1 VRGLT
6 WHWRVR
12 LWEENNK
19 MNAKKSRLGRGLDAL
34 LGDSGASVD
43 DVSPDKLQQL
53 PVELLQRG
61 QFQPRRQMDQ
71 DALDELAN
79 SIASQGVLQPI
90 VARKLASGDYEII
103 AGERRWRA
111 AQQAGLDR
119 IPVVVRVLSDEDAMV
134 IGLIENLQRE
144 DLNPIEEARGL
155 QRLIEEFTM
164 THQQV
169 ADSISRS
176 RAAVSNLLRLLSLQS
191 DVSSLLE
198 QGQIDMG
205 HARALLSLEG
215 GLQHKAALQIVKS
228 GMSVRQAEHLVRRLQ
243 EDRSS
248 LAGRTKVKDPDVRHL
263 EESLSEKLGT
273 HVEIRL
279 GSRGEGKL
287 IIDFHG
293 NEVLQG
299 ILEKIH

>member
-1 VRGLT
+1 
-6 WHWRVR
+6 
-12 LWEENNK
+12 
-19 MNAKKSRLGRGLDAL
+19 MNTKKSRLGRGLDAL
-34 LGDSGASVD
+34 LGENGASVGNTE
-43 DVSPDKLQQL
+43 PDRLQQL

-61 QFQPRRQMDQ
+61 QFQPRRLMDQ
-71 DALDELAN
+71 EALDELAN
-79 SIASQGVLQPI
+79 SISKQGVLQPI

-119 IPVVVRVLSDEDAMV
+119 VPVVVRELSDEDAMV

-144 DLNPIEEARGL
+144 DLNPIEEARGM

-169 ADSISRS
+169 ADSVSRS
-176 RAAVSNLLRLLSLQS
+176 RAAVSNLLRLLSLQVE
-191 DVSSLLE
+191 VSSLLE
-198 QGQIDMG
+198 QGQLDMG
-205 HARALLSLEG
+205 HARALLSLDEIM
-215 GLQHKAALQIVKS
+215 QPKAAKQIIKG
-228 GMSVRQAEHLVRRLQ
+228 GMSVRQAEQLVRRLQ
-243 EDRSS
+243 EEQANPVS
-248 LAGRTKVKDPDVRHL
+248 KVKEKDPDVRHL

-273 HVEIRL
+273 NVEIKV
-279 GSRGEGKL
+279 GSRGKGKL

-293 NEVLQG
+293 NDVLQG

>member
-1 VRGLT
+1 
-6 WHWRVR
+6 
-12 LWEENNK
+12 
-19 MNAKKSRLGRGLDAL
+19 MNTKKSRLGRGLDAL

-43 DVSPDKLQQL
+43 DISPDKLQQL
-53 PVELLQRG
+53 PVEFLQRG

-79 SIASQGVLQPI
+79 SIARQGVLQPI

-111 AQQAGLDR
+111 AQQAGLGR
-119 IPVVVRVLSDEDAMV
+119 VPVVVRELSDEDAMV

-144 DLNPIEEARGL
+144 DLNPIEEARGM

-169 ADSISRS
+169 ADSVSRS

-191 DVSSLLE
+191 DVSTLLE
-198 QGQIDMG
+198 QGQLDMG
-205 HARALLSLEG
+205 HARALLSLEE
-215 GLQHKAALQIVKS
+215 GLQYKAAQQIVKR
-228 GMSVRQAEHLVRRLQ
+228 GMSVRQAEQLVRRLQ
-243 EDRSS
+243 EDRNS
-248 LAGRTKVKDPDVRHL
+248 LAGKAKVKDPDVRHL

-273 HVEIRL
+273 HVEIKL
-279 GSRGEGKL
+279 GSRGKGKL

-293 NEVLQG
+293 NDVLQG

>member
-1 VRGLT
+1 
-6 WHWRVR
+6 
-12 LWEENNK
+12 
-19 MNAKKSRLGRGLDAL
+19 MNTKKSRLGRGLDAL
-34 LGDSGASVD
+34 LGENGAGMD
-43 DVSPDKLQQL
+43 DAEPDKLQQL

-61 QFQPRRQMDQ
+61 QFQPRRQMDKE
-71 DALDELAN
+71 ALDDLSS
-79 SIASQGVLQPI
+79 SIAKQGVLQPI

-119 IPVVVRVLSDEDAMV
+119 VPVVVRVLSDEDAMV

-144 DLNPIEEARGL
+144 DLNPIEEARGM

-169 ADSISRS
+169 ADSVSRS

-198 QGQIDMG
+198 QGQLDMG
-205 HARALLSLEG
+205 HARALLSLDEAM
-215 GLQHKAALQIVKS
+215 QHKAAQQIVKS
-228 GMSVRQAEHLVRRLQ
+228 GMSVRQAEQLVRRMQ
-243 EDRSS
+243 EEQTSPVS
-248 LAGRTKVKDPDVRHL
+248 KVKEKDPDVRNL
-263 EESLSEKLGT
+263 EESLSERLGT
-273 HVEIRL
+273 HVEIKL
-279 GSRGEGKL
+279 GSRGKGKL
-287 IIDFHG
+287 VIDFHG
-293 NEVLQG
+293 NDVLQG

>member
-1 VRGLT
+1 
-6 WHWRVR
+6 
-12 LWEENNK
+12 
-19 MNAKKSRLGRGLDAL
+19 MNTKKSRLGRGLDAL

-43 DVSPDKLQQL
+43 DISPDKLQQL
-53 PVELLQRG
+53 PVEFLQRG

-79 SIASQGVLQPI
+79 SIARQGVLQPI

-111 AQQAGLDR
+111 AQQAGLGR
-119 IPVVVRVLSDEDAMV
+119 VPVVVRELSDEDAMV

-144 DLNPIEEARGL
+144 DLNPIEEARGM

-169 ADSISRS
+169 ADSVSRS

-191 DVSSLLE
+191 DVSTLLE
-198 QGQIDMG
+198 QGQLDMG
-205 HARALLSLEG
+205 HARALLSLEES
-215 GLQHKAALQIVKS
+215 LQYKAAQQIVKR
-228 GMSVRQAEHLVRRLQ
+228 GMSVRQAEQLVRRLQ
-243 EDRSS
+243 EDRNS
-248 LAGRTKVKDPDVRHL
+248 LAGKAKVKDPDVRHL

-273 HVEIRL
+273 HVEIKL
-279 GSRGEGKL
+279 GSRGKGKL

-293 NEVLQG
+293 NDVLQG

>member
-1 VRGLT
+1 
-6 WHWRVR
+6 
-12 LWEENNK
+12 
-19 MNAKKSRLGRGLDAL
+19 MGRGLDAL
-34 LGDSGASVD
+34 LGDTGASVD
-43 DVSPDKLQQL
+43 EVSPDKLQRL
-53 PVELLQRG
+53 PVEILQRG

-79 SIASQGVLQPI
+79 SIAKQGVLQPI

-119 IPVVVRVLSDEDAMV
+119 VPVVVRVLSDEDAMV

-144 DLNPIEEARGL
+144 DLNPIEEARGM

-169 ADSISRS
+169 ADSVSRS

-191 DVSSLLE
+191 EVSSLLE
-198 QGQIDMG
+198 QGQLDMG
-205 HARALLSLEG
+205 HARALLSLEEG
-215 GLQHKAALQIVKS
+215 MQHKAALQVVKS
-228 GMSVRQAEHLVRRLQ
+228 GMSVRQAEQLVRRLQ
-243 EDRSS
+243 EDRNNRAS
-248 LAGRTKVKDPDVRHL
+248 KMKEKDPDVRHL

-279 GSRGEGKL
+279 GTRGKGKL
-287 IIDFHG
+287 VIDFHG
-293 NEVLQG
+293 NDVLQG
-299 ILEKIH
+299 ILDKIH

>member
-1 VRGLT
+1 
-6 WHWRVR
+6 
-12 LWEENNK
+12 
-19 MNAKKSRLGRGLDAL
+19 MNTKKNRLGRGLDAL
-34 LGDSGASVD
+34 LGDTGASVD
-43 DVSPDKLQQL
+43 DITPDKLQQL
-53 PVELLQRG
+53 PLELLQRG
-61 QFQPRRQMDQ
+61 QFQPRRHMDQ

-79 SIASQGVLQPI
+79 SIAKQGVLQPI
-90 VARKLASGDYEII
+90 VARKLTSGDYEII

-111 AQQAGLDR
+111 AQQASLDR
-119 IPVVVRVLSDEDAMV
+119 VPVVVRELSDEDAMV

-144 DLNPIEEARGL
+144 DLNPIEEARGM

-169 ADSISRS
+169 ADSVSRS

-198 QGQIDMG
+198 QGQLDMG
-205 HARALLSLEG
+205 HARALLSLER
-215 GLQHKAALQIVKS
+215 GLQHKVAQQIVKS
-228 GMSVRQAEHLVRRLQ
+228 GMSVRQAEQLVRKLQ

-248 LAGRTKVKDPDVRHL
+248 IVGKTKVKDPDVRHL

-273 HVEIRL
+273 HVEIKL
-279 GSRGEGKL
+279 GSRGKGKL
-287 IIDFHG
+287 VIDFHG
-293 NEVLQG
+293 NDVLQG

>member
-1 VRGLT
+1 
-6 WHWRVR
+6 
-12 LWEENNK
+12 
-19 MNAKKSRLGRGLDAL
+19 MNTKKSRLGRGLDAL
-34 LGDSGASVD
+34 LGDNGASVGNAE
-43 DVSPDKLQQL
+43 PDRLQQL

-61 QFQPRRQMDQ
+61 QFQPRRLMDQ
-71 DALDELAN
+71 EALDELAN
-79 SIASQGVLQPI
+79 SISKQGVLQPI

-119 IPVVVRVLSDEDAMV
+119 IPVVVRELSDEDAMV

-144 DLNPIEEARGL
+144 DLNPIEEARGM

-169 ADSISRS
+169 ADSVSRS
-176 RAAVSNLLRLLSLQS
+176 RAAVSNLLRLLSLQAE
-191 DVSSLLE
+191 VSSLLE
-198 QGQIDMG
+198 RGQLDMG
-205 HARALLSLEG
+205 HARALLSLDEG
-215 GLQHKAALQIVKS
+215 MQHKAALQIVKG
-228 GMSVRQAEHLVRRLQ
+228 GMSVRQAEQLVRRLQ
-243 EDRSS
+243 EEQTNPVSRI
-248 LAGRTKVKDPDVRHL
+248 KEKDPDVRHL

-273 HVEIRL
+273 HVEIKV
-279 GSRGEGKL
+279 GSRGKGKL

-293 NEVLQG
+293 NDVLQG

>member
-1 VRGLT
+1 
-6 WHWRVR
+6 
-12 LWEENNK
+12 
-19 MNAKKSRLGRGLDAL
+19 MNTKKSRLGRGLDAL
-34 LGDSGASVD
+34 LGDTGASVD
-43 DVSPDKLQQL
+43 NITPDKLQQL

-61 QFQPRRQMDQ
+61 QFQPRRHMDQ
-71 DALDELAN
+71 EALDELAN
-79 SIASQGVLQPI
+79 SIARQGVLQPL

-119 IPVVVRVLSDEDAMV
+119 VPVVVRVLSDEDAMV

-144 DLNPIEEARGL
+144 DLNPIEEARGM

-169 ADSISRS
+169 ADSVSRS

-198 QGQIDMG
+198 QGELDMG
-205 HARALLSLEG
+205 HARALLSLEE
-215 GLQHKAALQIVKS
+215 GLQHKAAQQIVKG
-228 GMSVRQAEHLVRRLQ
+228 GMSVRQAEQLVRRLQ
-243 EDRSS
+243 EDRSNPAS
-248 LAGRTKVKDPDVRHL
+248 SPKVKDPDVRHL

-279 GSRGEGKL
+279 GSRGKGKL
-287 IIDFHG
+287 VIDFHG
-293 NEVLQG
+293 NDVLQG

>member
-1 VRGLT
+1 
-6 WHWRVR
+6 
-12 LWEENNK
+12 
-19 MNAKKSRLGRGLDAL
+19 MNAKKNRLGRGLDAL
-34 LGDSGASVD
+34 LGETGASVGNAE
-43 DVSPDKLQQL
+43 PDRLQQI

-71 DALDELAN
+71 EALDELAS
-79 SIASQGVLQPI
+79 SIAKQGVLQPI

-111 AQQAGLDR
+111 SQQAGLDR
-119 IPVVVRVLSDEDAMV
+119 VPVVVRVLSDEDAMV

-144 DLNPIEEARGL
+144 DLNPIEEARGM

-169 ADSISRS
+169 ADSVSRS
-176 RAAVSNLLRLLSLQS
+176 RAAVSNLLRLLSLQVE
-191 DVSSLLE
+191 VSSLLE
-198 QGQIDMG
+198 QGQLDMG
-205 HARALLSLEG
+205 HARALLSLDEAM
-215 GLQHKAALQIVKS
+215 QHKAAQKIIKS
-228 GMSVRQAEHLVRRLQ
+228 GMSVRQAEQLVRRLQ
-243 EDRSS
+243 EEQANPVS
-248 LAGRTKVKDPDVRHL
+248 KIKEKDPDVRHL

-273 HVEIRL
+273 HVEIKV
-279 GSRGEGKL
+279 GSRGKGKL

-293 NEVLQG
+293 NDVLQG

>member
-1 VRGLT
+1 
-6 WHWRVR
+6 
-12 LWEENNK
+12 
-19 MNAKKSRLGRGLDAL
+19 MNAKKNRLGRGLDAL
-34 LGDSGASVD
+34 LGETGASVGNAE
-43 DVSPDKLQQL
+43 PDRLQQI

-71 DALDELAN
+71 EALDELAS
-79 SIASQGVLQPI
+79 SIAKQGVLQPI

-111 AQQAGLDR
+111 SQQAGLDR
-119 IPVVVRVLSDEDAMV
+119 VPVVVRVLSDEDAMV

-144 DLNPIEEARGL
+144 DLNPIEEARGM

-169 ADSISRS
+169 ADSVSRS
-176 RAAVSNLLRLLSLQS
+176 RAAVSNLLRLLSLQVE
-191 DVSSLLE
+191 VSSLLE
-198 QGQIDMG
+198 QGQLDMG
-205 HARALLSLEG
+205 HARALLSLDEAM
-215 GLQHKAALQIVKS
+215 QHKAAQQIIKS
-228 GMSVRQAEHLVRRLQ
+228 GMSVRQAEKLVRRLQ
-243 EDRSS
+243 EEQANPVS
-248 LAGRTKVKDPDVRHL
+248 KIKEKDPDVRHL

-273 HVEIRL
+273 HVEIKV
-279 GSRGEGKL
+279 GSRGKGKL

-293 NEVLQG
+293 NDVLQG

>member
-1 VRGLT
+1 
-6 WHWRVR
+6 
-12 LWEENNK
+12 
-19 MNAKKSRLGRGLDAL
+19 MNTKKSRLGRGLDAL
-34 LGDSGASVD
+34 LGDNGAVIAG
-43 DVSPDKLQQL
+43 VEPDKLQQL

-71 DALDELAN
+71 EALDELAS
-79 SIASQGVLQPI
+79 SISKQGVLQPI
-90 VARKLASGDYEII
+90 VARKLSSGDYEII

-119 IPVVVRVLSDEDAMV
+119 VPVVVRELSDQDAMV

-144 DLNPIEEARGL
+144 DLNPIEEARGM

-169 ADSISRS
+169 ADSVSRS
-176 RAAVSNLLRLLSLQS
+176 RAAVSNLLRLLSLQGE
-191 DVSSLLE
+191 VSSLLE
-198 QGQIDMG
+198 QGQLDMG
-205 HARALLSLEG
+205 HARALLSLDEIMQ
-215 GLQHKAALQIVKS
+215 LKAAQQIIKA

-243 EDRSS
+243 EEQVNPTSKS
-248 LAGRTKVKDPDVRHL
+248 KEKDPDVRHL

-273 HVEIRL
+273 NVEIKV
-279 GSRGEGKL
+279 GSKGKGKL

-293 NEVLQG
+293 NDVLQG
-299 ILEKIH
+299 ILEKIR

>member
-1 VRGLT
+1 
-6 WHWRVR
+6 
-12 LWEENNK
+12 
-19 MNAKKSRLGRGLDAL
+19 MNTKKSRLGRGLDAL
-34 LGDSGASVD
+34 LGDAGATVGGVES
-43 DVSPDKLQQL
+43 DKLQQL

-61 QFQPRRQMDQ
+61 QFQPRRHMDQ
-71 DALDELAN
+71 EALDELAN
-79 SIASQGVLQPI
+79 SISKQGVLQPI

-119 IPVVVRVLSDEDAMV
+119 VPVVVRELSDEDAMV

-144 DLNPIEEARGL
+144 DLNPIEEARGM

-169 ADSISRS
+169 ADSVSRS
-176 RAAVSNLLRLLSLQS
+176 RAAVSNLLRLLSLQAE
-191 DVSSLLE
+191 VSSLLE
-198 QGQIDMG
+198 QGQLDMG
-205 HARALLSLEG
+205 HARALLSLDNG
-215 GLQHKAALQIVKS
+215 TQHKAAQQIIKG
-228 GMSVRQAEHLVRRLQ
+228 GMSVRQAEQLVRRLQ
-243 EDRSS
+243 EEVTNPVSRV
-248 LAGRTKVKDPDVRHL
+248 KEKDPDVRHL

-273 HVEIRL
+273 HVEIKV
-279 GSRGEGKL
+279 GSKGKGKL

-293 NEVLQG
+293 NDVLQG

>member
-1 VRGLT
+1 
-6 WHWRVR
+6 
-12 LWEENNK
+12 
-19 MNAKKSRLGRGLDAL
+19 MNTKKSRLGRGLDAL
-34 LGDSGASVD
+34 LGDTGASVGNAE
-43 DVSPDKLQQL
+43 PDRLQRL

-71 DALDELAN
+71 EALDELAN
-79 SIASQGVLQPI
+79 SISKQGVLQPI

-111 AQQAGLDR
+111 AQQAGLDHV
-119 IPVVVRVLSDEDAMV
+119 PVVVRELSDEDAMV

-144 DLNPIEEARGL
+144 DLNPIEEARGM

-169 ADSISRS
+169 ADSVSRS
-176 RAAVSNLLRLLSLQS
+176 RAAVSNLLRLLSLQAG
-191 DVSSLLE
+191 VSSLLE
-198 QGQIDMG
+198 QGQLDMG
-205 HARALLSLEG
+205 HARALLSLDEG
-215 GLQHKAALQIVKS
+215 MQHKAALQIVKG
-228 GMSVRQAEHLVRRLQ
+228 GMSVRQAEQLVRRLQ
-243 EDRSS
+243 EEQTNPVS
-248 LAGRTKVKDPDVRHL
+248 KIKEKDPDVRHL

-273 HVEIRL
+273 HVEIKV
-279 GSRGEGKL
+279 GSRGKGKL

-293 NEVLQG
+293 NDVLQG

>member
-1 VRGLT
+1 
-6 WHWRVR
+6 
-12 LWEENNK
+12 
-19 MNAKKSRLGRGLDAL
+19 MNTKKNRLGRGLDAL
-34 LGDSGASVD
+34 LGDTGASVD

-61 QFQPRRQMDQ
+61 QFQPRRHMDQ

-79 SIASQGVLQPI
+79 SIAKQGVLQPI

-111 AQQAGLDR
+111 AQQASLDR
-119 IPVVVRVLSDEDAMV
+119 VPVVVRELSDEDAMV

-144 DLNPIEEARGL
+144 DLNPIEEARGM

-169 ADSISRS
+169 ADSVSRS
-176 RAAVSNLLRLLSLQS
+176 RAAVSNLLRLLSLQT
-191 DVSSLLE
+191 DVSTLLE
-198 QGQIDMG
+198 QGQLDMG
-205 HARALLSLEG
+205 HARALLSLEE
-215 GLQHKAALQIVKS
+215 GLQHKAAQKIVKS
-228 GMSVRQAEHLVRRLQ
+228 GMSVRQAERLVRKLQ

-248 LAGRTKVKDPDVRHL
+248 IVGKTKVKDPDVRHL

-273 HVEIRL
+273 HVEIKL
-279 GSRGEGKL
+279 GSRGKGKL
-287 IIDFHG
+287 VIDFHG
-293 NEVLQG
+293 NDVLQG
-299 ILEKIH
+299 ILERIH